1 MSLFLI
7 DHVDTQ
13 MALADYLR
21 YRRKLQKYSRQ
32 ALSERSG
39 VPAATIKK
47 FESTGQISLRQFLLL
62 WQHLDDIQRLYALA
76 QRTYI
81 PKTIEDVLNGEF

>member
-32 ALSERSG
+32 ALAERSG

-47 FESTGQISLRQFLLL
+47 FELTGQISLRQFLLL

-81 PKTIEDVLNGEF
+81 PKTIEDVLNAEF